1 MSIGNFSLV
10 VKVRKQYKLMNKHF
24 ISKNLSFLI
33 VGLLG
38 TVAIAS
44 NNYPVKANTPPAIIA
59 QASSQ
64 QKIRIA
70 VLDFDYSALSNPQWL
85 LNIFGGSAKG
95 VSDVLVNRLVDSE
108 KYRVIERSRLDA
120 VLTEQ
125 NLGASGRVDA
135 STAAEIGRLLGVEVV
150 IIGSV
155 TQFDI
160 QKKGSSFGLFG
171 VNVGG
176 QTTQALV
183 SLNVRAVN
191 TTTGEIIMGAE
202 GSGVGTQKDDQVYV
216 FGMGGGTTTS
226 NEGKLLSVATQKA
239 VEQLIGEID
248 NKNDKLAAVPKVLPR
263 VNAVVADI
271 SAGTIILNKGSSDG
285 YRAGMK
291 VSIERVGKEI
301 KDPETGKVIRR
312 LTTPIGVVEL
322 HDVDAS
328 SSVGKIVSG
337 NGFQVGDMASPTE

>member
-1 MSIGNFSLV
+1 MKKKFFS
-10 VKVRKQYKLMNKHF
+10 H
-24 ISKNLSFLI
+24 NLPLIFL
-33 VGLLG
+33 GLLSTG
-38 TVAIAS
+38 AIVLNHTIS
-44 NNYPVKANTPPAIIA
+44 PVKANTDPLIMA
-59 QASSQ
+59 QAENN

-70 VLDFDYSALSNPQWL
+70 VLDFDYSALSNPQWML
-85 LNIFGGSAKG
+85 SIFGGSARG
-95 VSDVLVNRLVDSE
+95 VSDVLVNRLVNSE

-120 VLTEQ
+120 LLSEQ
-125 NLGASGRVDA
+125 NLGASGRIDP
-135 STAAEIGRLLGVEVV
+135 STAAQIGRLLGVEVV

-160 QKKGSSFGLFG
+160 QKQGSTFGLFG

-176 QTTQALV
+176 QTTEAVV

-202 GSGVGTQKDDQVYV
+202 GKGLGTQKDDQVYV

-239 VEQLIGEID
+239 VDEILLEMEKR
-248 NKNDKLAAVPKVLPR
+248 NNKLAAVPSVLPT
-263 VNAVVADI
+263 VKAVVADI
-271 SAGTIILNKGSSDG
+271 SAGTVVLNKGSSDG
-285 YRAGMK
+285 YRQGMK

-322 HDVDAS
+322 YDIDAS
-328 SSVGKIVSG
+328 SSVGKIISG
-337 NGFQVGDMASPTE
+337 NGFQVGDVASPED

>member
-1 MSIGNFSLV
+1 
-10 VKVRKQYKLMNKHF
+10 MNKHF
-24 ISKNLSFLI
+24 ISKNLSFLL

-38 TVAIAS
+38 TAAIAS

-70 VLDFDYSALSNPQWL
+70 VLDFDYSALSNPQL
-85 LNIFGGSAKG
+85 LLDIFGGSAKG
-95 VSDVLVNRLVDSE
+95 VSEVLVNRLVDSD
-108 KYRVIERSRLDA
+108 KYRVIERSRLNA

-125 NLGASGRVDA
+125 NLGASGRVNP
-135 STAAEIGRLLGVEVV
+135 STAAEIGRLLGVEVI

-176 QTTQALV
+176 QTTEALV

-191 TTTGEIIMGAE
+191 TTTGEIIMVAE

-239 VEQLIGEID
+239 VEQVISEID
-248 NKNDKLAAVPKVLPR
+248 KKNNQLAAVPKVLPR

-271 SAGTIILNKGSSDG
+271 SAGSVILNKGSSDG
-285 YRAGMK
+285 YSVGMK

-301 KDPETGKVIRR
+301 KDPQTGKVIRR
-312 LTTPIGVVEL
+312 LTTPVGVVEL
-322 HDVDAS
+322 YDVDTS

-337 NGFQVGDMASPTE
+337 NGFKVGDLASPTQ

>member
-1 MSIGNFSLV
+1 MKKHFYPKNFSFL
-10 VKVRKQYKLMNKHF
+10 L
-24 ISKNLSFLI
+24 IGILSTF
-33 VGLLG
+33 
-38 TVAIAS
+38 AIET
-44 NNYPVKANTPPAIIA
+44 NFNVVKANPSPSIIA
-59 QASSQ
+59 QTTNDE
-64 QKIRIA
+64 KIRVA
-70 VLDFDYSALSNPQWL
+70 VLDFDYSALSNPQWML
-85 LNIFGGSAKG
+85 SIFGGSARG

-120 VLTEQ
+120 VLAEQ
-125 NLGASGRVDA
+125 NLGASGRVDP

-160 QKKGSSFGLFG
+160 QKQGSTFGLFG

-176 QTTQALV
+176 QTTEALV

-239 VEQLIGEID
+239 VDQILVEMEK
-248 NKNDKLAAVPKVLPR
+248 KNDRLTAVPKVLP
-263 VNAVVADI
+263 NIDAVVADV
-271 SAGTIILNKGSSDG
+271 SGGTVVLNKGSQDG
-285 YRAGMK
+285 YRTGMK

-312 LTTPIGVVEL
+312 LTTAIGVVEL
-322 HDVDAS
+322 YDVDTS
-328 SSVGKIVSG
+328 SSLGKIISG
-337 NGFQVGDMASPTE
+337 NGFKVGDVATPKE